1 MDGHML
7 VGYVSDERYVALC
20 DVAVEF
26 EGDGRSVAVTRS
38 TPRGGI
44 YADLEPGP
52 YRVTLVKPGFGS
64 KIVELTIDGGEPH
77 QFRLL
82 SDRLLGYMWPR
93 WVRSGERSEFRVH
106 SVSPYR
112 LSLWRYGQEQEFIR
126 LLGWFDE
133 HGPLATMQVTPDG
146 DYTQTGVQWN
156 RRGYG
161 SPHHTQL
168 AEGPECSGLYY
179 LHAEN
184 ERGEFFSFPWVVAP
198 AAPVAPVAVLAS
210 TNNWNA
216 YNNFGGRS
224 NYINVAGLP
233 AAPVVNARLEL
244 QRYLDHAFSE
254 WASAPDAG
262 APPLSFERPE
272 PGNVVP
278 RGARPTDPITG
289 RLASSLAPAEWRL
302 LAWLEREGH
311 SYDYYAE
318 AQLHEG
324 KLDLDAYKVLILS
337 VHPEY
342 WTREMFQLVR
352 DWADRGGR
360 LIYLG
365 GNGLNCE
372 VELPTPDTMRCR
384 TFLRAE
390 GGELG
395 MRDPNDPEL
404 YYESR
409 FHRTVAPEA
418 SLLGVATT
426 ETGIMTGAPYRAL
439 RAEHWAFAGTGLG
452 DGDLFGAESLH
463 ERCSG
468 GASGHETDKLSPH
481 APVGSVVLAKGLNPD
496 DGGAEIV
503 YHERP
508 GGGAVFSVGSITYV
522 ASLLV
527 DEVIS
532 RVTLNVLERFLK
544 LQDKDV

>member
-1 MDGHML
+1 ML
-7 VGYVSDERYVALC
+7 LAYVSDERFMALC

-26 EGDGRSVAVTRS
+26 ERDGRSVAVARS

-44 YADLEPGP
+44 YAELEPGP
-52 YRVTLVKPGFGS
+52 YRVTLVKPGYGA
-64 KIVELTIDGGEPH
+64 KVVDLELGAGEP
-77 QFRLL
+77 QQLRLL

-93 WVRSGERSEFRVH
+93 WVRSGERAEFRVH
-106 SVSPYR
+106 SVAPYR
-112 LSLWRYGQEQEFIR
+112 LSLWRYGQEQELVR

-146 DYTQTGVQWN
+146 DYTQTGVQWS

-161 SPHHTQL
+161 SSPHHTQL
-168 AEGPECSGLYY
+168 AEAPARSGLYY

-198 AAPVAPVAVLAS
+198 AAPSAPVAVLAS

-224 NYINVAGLP
+224 NYINAAGLP
-233 AAPVVNARLEL
+233 AAPIVNARLEL
-244 QRYLDHAFSE
+244 PRYTDGAFSE
-254 WASAPDAG
+254 WG
-262 APPLSFERPE
+262 AADDEAFPPLSFERPE
-272 PGNVVP
+272 PGNHVP
-278 RGARPTDPITG
+278 KGARPSDPIAG

-311 SYDYYAE
+311 RYDYYAE
-318 AQLHEG
+318 AQLHDG
-324 KLDLDAYKVLILS
+324 TLDLDDYRVLILS

-342 WTREMFQLVR
+342 WTRTMFERVR

-365 GNGLNCE
+365 GNGINCE
-372 VELPTPDTMRCR
+372 VELPTPDTMRCK
-384 TFLRAE
+384 THLRAE
-390 GGELG
+390 GGGLG
-395 MRDPNDPEL
+395 MRDPASPDV

-418 SLLGVATT
+418 TLLGVVTT

-439 RAEHWAFAGTGLG
+439 RADHWAFAGTGLR
-452 DGDLFGAESLH
+452 DGDSFGAASLH

-481 APVGSVVLAKGLNPD
+481 APAGALVLAKGLNPD

-527 DEVIS
+527 DDAIS
-532 RVTLNVLERFLK
+532 RVTLNVLERFLGE
-544 LQDKDV
+544 